1 MNANQV
7 AQQSTAVDGEY
18 SRGNIKPGWL
28 KIYRSQSQQ
37 IYITEPMAAGGVL
50 SWRWNF
56 DKSHAL
62 VRVDLPDY
70 VCATLIVKKSG
81 TQKLTLPIGEML
93 ISMHTNG
100 YQLVFELQMD
110 SDIKIDRIYNE
121 AVVNAN
127 R

>member
-1 MNANQV
+1 MSTNQV
-7 AQQSTAVDGEY
+7 AQQSIAVDGEY

-62 VRVDLPDY
+62 LRVDFPDY
-70 VCATLIVKKSG
+70 VTATMIVKKGG
-81 TQKLTLPIGEML
+81 TQKITMPIGS
-93 ISMHTNG
+93 ISVSMHTNG
-100 YQLVFELQMD
+100 YQLVFEMQMD